1 MLNIVN
7 KLFGSASKRRLKS
20 FSKIIHK
27 INEFE
32 PEFQNLSDADL
43 RTKTN
48 YFKKL
53 ITEGATLD
61 DILPEAFAV
70 VRETSKR
77 TINLKHFDVQL
88 LGGIVLH
95 KGMIA
100 EMKTGEGKT
109 LVATL
114 SAYLNSL
121 NGDPVHIV
129 TVNDYL
135 ADRDSK
141 WMGEIYKFLGLTV
154 GCVNSNVDQEKRLQ
168 EYECDIVYE
177 IGRAS
182 CRERV

>member
-1 MLNIVN
+1 MLSAFTIKMLDIVN

-20 FSKIIHK
+20 FSQIIHK

-32 PEFQNLSDADL
+32 PELQKLSDTDL
-43 RTKTN
+43 RAKTN

-53 ITEGATLD
+53 ITGGATLD

-77 TINLKHFDVQL
+77 TINLRHFDVQL
-88 LGGIVLH
+88 LVGFVLH

-114 SAYLNSL
+114 AAYLNSL
-121 NGDPVHIV
+121 INEPVHIV

-141 WMGEIYKFLGLTV
+141 WMGEIYNFLGLTV
-154 GCVNSNVDQEKRLQ
+154 GCVKSNTDH
-168 EYECDIVYE
+168 
-177 IGRAS
+177 
-182 CRERV
+182 

>member
-1 MLNIVN
+1 MVPT
-7 KLFGSASKRRLKS
+7 SKRRLKS

-32 PEFQNLSDADL
+32 PELQKLSDTDL

-77 TINLKHFDVQL
+77 TINLRHFDVQL

-95 KGMIA
+95 KGMIT

-141 WMGEIYKFLGLTV
+141 WMGGVYKFLGLTV
-154 GCVNSNVDQEKRLQ
+154 GCVNSNVDHEKK
-168 EYECDIVYE
+168 
-177 IGRAS
+177 AS
-182 CRERV
+182 RI